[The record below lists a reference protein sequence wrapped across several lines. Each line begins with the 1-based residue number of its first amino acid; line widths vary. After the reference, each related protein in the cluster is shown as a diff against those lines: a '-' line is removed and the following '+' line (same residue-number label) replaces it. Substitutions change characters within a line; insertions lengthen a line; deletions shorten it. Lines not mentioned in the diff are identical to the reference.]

1 VDVPPNGGSAC
12 RFLIRHPEGVVLAA
26 REAITPPHA
35 AQHAPVELPEAPAP
49 VGGLLIVLD
58 GHLRHHRT
66 RNGLV
71 PLRPEVPAGTPR
83 LVGGQEPAAEE
94 TEALMWVLVSGV
106 LKDPERLRRG
116 LDDMLEREI
125 GAGSLRPQDE
135 DAERWLR
142 SLSELDAQ
150 EERLLDLYLEGKLE
164 TKRYESRASRLKK
177 SRKTV
182 KGELE
187 RIVNTGSLAS
197 SG

>member
-1 VDVPPNGGSAC
+1 
-12 RFLIRHPEGVVLAA
+12 
-26 REAITPPHA
+26 
-35 AQHAPVELPEAPAP
+35 
-49 VGGLLIVLD
+49 
-58 GHLRHHRT
+58 
-66 RNGLV
+66 
-71 PLRPEVPAGTPR
+71 
-83 LVGGQEPAAEE
+83 
-94 TEALMWVLVSGV
+94 MWVLVSGV